1 PHPSA
6 TSLTTPGLLPAA
18 SDRLDPS
25 SSLPASAAFLSP
37 SPRWSLRDLA
47 LLFDLA
53 FLVHRPAVPRPP
65 PAGHPGA
72 VPGGL
77 RDRHHRV
84 RQHGV
89 AAAVLPGPRLIHP
102 AGRNYDHPLCSVRG
116 VRSST

>member
-1 PHPSA
+1 WGRGAAASHAEGRLLPTGRSLPS
-6 TSLTTPGLLPAA
+6 PGLVPVAA
-18 SDRLDPS
+18 DRLGPS

-72 VPGGL
+72 VPTGL
-77 RDRHHRV
+77 PARPHPPSRH
-84 RQHGV
+84 G
-89 AAAVLPGPRLIHP
+89 
-102 AGRNYDHPLCSVRG
+102 
-116 VRSST
+116 

>member
-1 PHPSA
+1 LP
-6 TSLTTPGLLPAA
+6 TGRSLTSPGLVPVAA
-18 SDRLDPS
+18 DRLDPS

-65 PAGHPGA
+65 PAGHPAA

-77 RDRHHRV
+77 RTTRHRA

-89 AAAVLPGPRLIHP
+89 AAADRPGPRRVHP
-102 AGRNYDHPLCSVRG
+102 ADRHADHPLRPG
-116 VRSST
+116 P